1 MIIEASKFSGNFTS
15 KCLYH
20 LSPFRNF
27 LKFWMN
33 RKRPAAYQNVNSLLI
48 FSFGLVCDFKLGST
62 SLSVPSRRTAS
73 SHCVSGSS
81 VSRVKFPTSFFLLLQ
96 GRFVFVTNQVSCIHI
111 SRRLVLFFPHIHNL
125 LTLLGLILVV
135 LLFFIDPA
143 LSLLEF
149 PTIYFFLKSRCIDI
163 NLRLC
168 SCSSKT
174 ALPKAGSL

>member
-1 MIIEASKFSGNFTS
+1 MIIQASEFSRNFTS

-33 RKRPAAYQNVNSLLI
+33 RKRPSAYQNVNSLFF

-73 SHCVSGSS
+73 SHCVSGGS
-81 VSRVKFPTSFFLLLQ
+81 VSRVMFPTSFFLLQQ
-96 GRFVFVTNQVSCIHI
+96 GRFVFVTSQVSCIHF

-125 LTLLGLILVV
+125 LTPFGLILVV
-135 LLFFIDPA
+135 LLF
-143 LSLLEF
+143 LLTLLCLCSNF
-149 PTIYFFLKSRCIDI
+149 QPYIFLKV
-163 NLRLC
+163 
-168 SCSSKT
+168 
-174 ALPKAGSL
+174 ALHGKKAPPLFVFF